1 MSITSPIRLK
11 KAYDKLDDV
20 TNFCKEKITCRS
32 QLLLNYFGQTLSRPC
47 MVCDNCL
54 RNQI

>member
-20 TNFCKEKITCRS
+20 TNFFKEKTTCRS